1 MNLLDEA
8 KDALQAQ
15 LDDSNKRLEGYIL
28 GAEFVLQD
36 GEIKINYPA
45 IWHHALW
52 TIVDSNLLD
61 IICEEHHA
69 LKDSLRELE
78 YQRAQHDGDH

>member
-1 MNLLDEA
+1 MNLLDQA

-15 LDDSNKRLEGYIL
+15 LDDSNKRIEGYAHR
-28 GAEFVLQD
+28 AEFVLQD
-36 GEIKINYPA
+36 GEIKLNY
-45 IWHHALW
+45 ALW
-52 TIVDSNLLD
+52 TIVDTNLLD